1 MEQNKF
7 KPGDWVY
14 KMAGVYAPYIG
25 IVYSCDGE
33 CLRGTR
39 IVTTSVLPSYTPSY
53 TGVTGW
59 ESPKFYRLC
68 TPTEIVSAR
77 LGLFPVVGSKHE

>member
-14 KMAGVYAPYIG
+14 KMRGMFSPYIG
-25 IVYSCDGE
+25 VVLSCDGE

-39 IVTTSVLPSYTPSY
+39 IVGASVPPSS
-53 TGVTGW
+53 TGGTGW

-68 TPTEIVSAR
+68 TPAEIVSAR
-77 LGLFPVVGSKHE
+77 LGLFPMVGSKHE